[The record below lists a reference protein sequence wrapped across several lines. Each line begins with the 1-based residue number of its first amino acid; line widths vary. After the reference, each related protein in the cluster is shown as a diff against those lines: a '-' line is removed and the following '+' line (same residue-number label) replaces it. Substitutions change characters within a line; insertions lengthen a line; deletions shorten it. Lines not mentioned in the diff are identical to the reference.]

1 MKNTY
6 IIALDYEELPHII
19 KQRPMECLCR
29 IGRNYKNA
37 YICETKKEATE
48 IWLKWYKQYQ
58 DKKTNL
64 SINQ

>member
-1 MKNTY
+1 
-6 IIALDYEELPHII
+6 
-19 KQRPMECLCR
+19 MECLCR

-64 SINQ
+64 SDNQNENENK